1 MKNTTV
7 AIAAIIC
14 LTISSCSVKKEE
26 TGMSVVAKNNLEAIR
41 GITQCFK
48 EKNFTDLG
56 KYVAEDCIDHSGVDG
71 DLKGLAQMKAEYEKW
86 APMFDMSKRKVI
98 KELADDE
105 YAMVWMSFEGTMQTD
120 DMGLKKGM
128 VFEKT
133 DVEIA
138 RFKDG
143 KVVEHWTMVQPD
155 NLSNGVPQSIKAS
168 AEIKN

>member
-1 MKNTTV
+1 MKKLTL
-7 AIAAIIC
+7 AFLAATC
-14 LTISSCSVKKEE
+14 LIVSACTSKREE
-26 TGMSVVAKNNLEAIR
+26 TGMSMTAKNNLEAIR
-41 GITQCFK
+41 GITRCFK
-48 EKNFTDLG
+48 EKNFTNLG
-56 KYVAEDCIDHSGVDG
+56 RYVAEDCIDHSGIDG

-105 YAMVWMSFEGTMQTD
+105 YAMVWMSFEGTMQTN
-120 DMGLKKGM
+120 DMGLKKGTI
-128 VFEKT
+128 FEKT

-155 NLSNGVPQSIKAS
+155 NLSNGVPQSIKVS
-168 AEIKN
+168 AAIKK

>member
-1 MKNTTV
+1 MKKVTV
-7 AIAAIIC
+7 VLAVVTC
-14 LTISSCSVKKEE
+14 LVISSCTLKKEE
-26 TGMSVVAKNNLEAIR
+26 AEMSVVAKNNLEAIR
-41 GITQCFK
+41 GITRCFK
-48 EKNFTDLG
+48 EKNFTNLG
-56 KYVAEDCIDHSGVDG
+56 KYVADDCIDHSGIDG

-120 DMGLKKGM
+120 DMGLKKGT